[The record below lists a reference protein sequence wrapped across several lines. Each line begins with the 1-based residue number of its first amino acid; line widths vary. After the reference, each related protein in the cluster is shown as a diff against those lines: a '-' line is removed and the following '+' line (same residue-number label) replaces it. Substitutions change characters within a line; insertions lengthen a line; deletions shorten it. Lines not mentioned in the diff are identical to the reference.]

1 MPRAMFVCTEYA
13 CTDSP
18 DAIKE
23 SFKEGERSAI
33 FKQIMDYIKM
43 LLEEIRRGE

>member
-18 DAIKE
+18 EAIKE
-23 SFKEGERSAI
+23 SFKEGERSVI
-33 FKQIMDYIKM
+33 FNQIMEYIRM
-43 LLEEIRRGE
+43 LLNEIRRGE